1 MHSIWAYCVQK
12 VRSLIIVTLNLLI
25 FLKIMFYF
33 VFLVKQRLL
42 VDEYNL
48 NYCGSHMSYQW

>member
-42 VDEYNL
+42 VDEYSL